1 LKVVIASSSYVSKP
15 LISLLSSS
23 REHELIGLI
32 TNPDKATGRGMNI
45 VPNELASWWMSN
57 GINVLKPE
65 GRDNLKDLIKTLNP
79 EIVIT
84 IAYGQI
90 IPEDFLN
97 LPKYGWINVHFSSL
111 PRWRGAAPVQWA
123 ILSAD
128 KETGVTIFQLD
139 KGMDTG
145 PVYLSESVSIERD
158 ETTEMLLTRLSN
170 IGADLAIQ
178 SLSKI
183 QTGIEPVAQLNSGVT
198 LAPKITKNDGKINW
212 HENTDEIFNRYRAL
226 AGNPGIW
233 TLLGELRLKIDSLE
247 ISNRVEKISPAE
259 VLISDEHLLVGANNG
274 VIEIKTL
281 TPAGRSQMSAAEF
294 IRGLPN
300 RSGLQLG

>member
-45 VPNELASWWMSN
+45 VPNELASWGMAN

-183 QTGIEPVAQLNSGVT
+183 QTGIKPVAQLNSGVT

-294 IRGLPN
+294 IRGLTN
-300 RSGLQLG
+300 KSGLQLG

>member
-1 LKVVIASSSYVSKP
+1 MKVVIASSSYVSKP

-45 VPNELASWWMSN
+45 VPNELASWGMSN

-65 GRDNLKDLIKTLNP
+65 GRDSLKDLIKTLNP

-145 PVYLSESVSIERD
+145 PVYLSESVSIERY

-183 QTGIEPVAQLNSGVT
+183 QTGIKPVAQFNSGVT

-294 IRGLPN
+294 IRGLTN
-300 RSGLQLG
+300 KSGLQLG

>member
-45 VPNELASWWMSN
+45 VANELASWGMSN

-247 ISNRVEKISPAE
+247 ISNRTEKLSPSE
-259 VLISDEHLLVGANNG
+259 VLIADEHLLVGANNG

-281 TPAGRSQMSAAEF
+281 TPAGRTKMSAAEF
-294 IRGLPN
+294 IRGLSN

>member
-45 VPNELASWWMSN
+45 VPNELASWGMSN

-183 QTGIEPVAQLNSGVT
+183 QTGIKPVAQFNSGVT
-198 LAPKITKNDGKINW
+198 LAPKITKNDGKIDW

-274 VIEIKTL
+274 VIEIKIL

-294 IRGLPN
+294 IRGLTN
-300 RSGLQLG
+300 KSGLQLG

>member
-1 LKVVIASSSYVSKP
+1 MKVVIASSSYVSKP

-45 VPNELASWWMSN
+45 VPNELASWGMSN

-233 TLLGELRLKIDSLE
+233 TLLEELRLKIDSLE

-294 IRGLPN
+294 IRGLTN
-300 RSGLQLG
+300 KSGLQLG

>member
-45 VPNELASWWMSN
+45 VPNELASWGMSN

-158 ETTEMLLTRLSN
+158 ETTEILLTRLSN

-183 QTGIEPVAQLNSGVT
+183 QTGIKPVAQFNSGVT

>member
-1 LKVVIASSSYVSKP
+1 VLIASSSFVSKP

-23 REHELIGLI
+23 NEHELLGLI

-45 VPNELASWWMSN
+45 VPNELAGWGMSN
-57 GINVLKPE
+57 GINVLKPI

-90 IPEDFLN
+90 IPEDLLD

-123 ILSAD
+123 ILSSD
-128 KETGVTIFQLD
+128 TESGVTVFKLD

-145 PVYLSESVSIERD
+145 PVYLTKTVSID
-158 ETTEMLLTRLSN
+158 PNETTELLLTRLSN

-178 SLSKI
+178 SLAVI
-183 QTGIEPVAQLNSGVT
+183 QSGTEPVAQLNSGVT
-198 LAPKITKNDGKINW
+198 IAPKITKNDGKINW
-212 HENTDEIFNRYRAL
+212 HENTSEIFNRYRAL

-233 TLLGELRLKIDSLE
+233 TLLGEVRLKIDSLD
-247 ISNRVEKISPAE
+247 ISNRTEKLSPSE

-274 VIEIKTL
+274 VIEIKTI

-300 RSGLQLG
+300 RSGLKLG

>member
-23 REHELIGLI
+23 SEHELIGLI

-45 VPNELASWWMSN
+45 VPNELASWGVSN
-57 GINVLKPE
+57 GINVLKPDSR
-65 GRDNLKDLIKTLNP
+65 GNLKDLIEKLNP

-84 IAYGQI
+84 IAYGQL
-90 IPEDFLN
+90 IPEELLN
-97 LPKYGWINVHFSSL
+97 LPKHGWINVHFSSL

-128 KETGVTIFQLD
+128 KESGVTIFKLD

-145 PVYLSESVSIERD
+145 PVYLSKSVSIEPN
-158 ETTEMLLTRLSN
+158 ETTELLLTRLSH

-178 SLSKI
+178 SLVVI
-183 QTGIEPVAQLNSGVT
+183 QRGSEPVEQLNSGVT

-212 HENTDEIFNRYRAL
+212 HENTSEIFNRYRAL
-226 AGNPGIW
+226 SGNPGIW

-247 ISNRVEKISPAE
+247 ISNRTEKLSPSE
-259 VLISDEHLLVGANNG
+259 VLIADELLLVGANNG

-281 TPAGRSQMSAAEF
+281 TPAGRTQMSAAEF
-294 IRGLPN
+294 IRGLSN

>member
-1 LKVVIASSSYVSKP
+1 MLIASSSLVSKP

-23 REHELIGLI
+23 NEHELLGLI

-45 VPNELASWWMSN
+45 VPNELASWGMSN
-57 GINVLKPE
+57 GINVLKPI
-65 GRDNLKDLIKTLNP
+65 GRDNLKDVIKTLNP

-90 IPEDFLN
+90 IPEDLLN

-123 ILSAD
+123 ILSSD
-128 KETGVTIFQLD
+128 TESGVTVFKLD

-145 PVYLSESVSIERD
+145 PVYLTKTVSIEPD
-158 ETTEMLLTRLSN
+158 ETTELLLTRLSN

-178 SLSKI
+178 SLAVI
-183 QTGIEPVAQLNSGVT
+183 QGGTEPVAQLNSGVT
-198 LAPKITKNDGKINW
+198 LAPKINKNDGKINW
-212 HENTDEIFNRYRAL
+212 NVNANEIFNRYRAL

-233 TLLGELRLKIDSLE
+233 TLLGEVRLKIDSLE
-247 ISNRVEKISPAE
+247 ISNRTEKLSPSE

-274 VIEIKTL
+274 VIEIKTI

-300 RSGLQLG
+300 RSGLKLG

>member
-45 VPNELASWWMSN
+45 VPNELASWGMSN

-90 IPEDFLN
+90 IPEDFLD
-97 LPKYGWINVHFSSL
+97 LPRYGWINVHFSSL

-183 QTGIEPVAQLNSGVT
+183 QTGIEPVAQLHSGVT
-198 LAPKITKNDGKINW
+198 LAPKITKNDGEINW
-212 HENTDEIFNRYRAL
+212 HKNTDEIFNRYRAL

-294 IRGLPN
+294 IRGLTN
-300 RSGLQLG
+300 KSGLKLG

>member
-45 VPNELASWWMSN
+45 VPNELASWGMSN

-183 QTGIEPVAQLNSGVT
+183 QTGIKPVAQLNSGVT
-198 LAPKITKNDGKINW
+198 LAPKITKNDGKIDW

-294 IRGLPN
+294 IRGLTN
-300 RSGLQLG
+300 KSGLQLG

>member
-1 LKVVIASSSYVSKP
+1 MKVVIASSSYVSKP

-45 VPNELASWWMSN
+45 VPNELASWGMSN

-183 QTGIEPVAQLNSGVT
+183 QTGIEPVAQSNSGVT

-247 ISNRVEKISPAE
+247 ISSRVEKISPAE

-294 IRGLPN
+294 IRGLTN
-300 RSGLQLG
+300 KSGLQLG

>member
-1 LKVVIASSSYVSKP
+1 MKVVIASSSYVSKP

-45 VPNELASWWMSN
+45 VPNELASWGMSN

-158 ETTEMLLTRLSN
+158 ETTEILLTRLSN

-183 QTGIEPVAQLNSGVT
+183 QTGIKPVAQFNSGVT

-247 ISNRVEKISPAE
+247 ISSRVEKISPAE

-294 IRGLPN
+294 IRGLTN
-300 RSGLQLG
+300 KSGLQLG

>member
-1 LKVVIASSSYVSKP
+1 MLIASSSFVSKP

-23 REHELIGLI
+23 NEHELLGLI

-45 VPNELASWWMSN
+45 VPNELASWGMSN
-57 GINVLKPE
+57 GINVLKPI

-90 IPEDFLN
+90 IPEDLLN

-123 ILSAD
+123 ILSSD
-128 KETGVTIFQLD
+128 TESGVTVFKLD

-145 PVYLSESVSIERD
+145 PVYLTKTVSIEPD
-158 ETTEMLLTRLSN
+158 ETTELLLTRLSN

-178 SLSKI
+178 SLAVI
-183 QTGIEPVAQLNSGVT
+183 QGGTEPVAQLDSGVT
-198 LAPKITKNDGKINW
+198 LAPKINKNDGKINW
-212 HENTDEIFNRYRAL
+212 HVNANEIFNRYRAL

-233 TLLGELRLKIDSLE
+233 TLLGEVRLKIDSLE
-247 ISNRVEKISPAE
+247 ISNRTEKLSPSV

-274 VIEIKTL
+274 VIEIKTI

-300 RSGLQLG
+300 RSGLKLG

>member
-1 LKVVIASSSYVSKP
+1 MKVVIASSSYVSKP

-45 VPNELASWWMSN
+45 VPNELASWGMSN

-158 ETTEMLLTRLSN
+158 ETTEILLTRLSN

-183 QTGIEPVAQLNSGVT
+183 QTGIEPVAQFNSGVT

-294 IRGLPN
+294 IRGLTN
-300 RSGLQLG
+300 KSGLQLG

>member
-1 LKVVIASSSYVSKP
+1 MKVVIASSSFVSKP
-15 LISLLSSS
+15 LISLLSRSN
-23 REHELIGLI
+23 EHELLGLI

-45 VPNELASWWMSN
+45 VPNELASWGMSN
-57 GINVLKPE
+57 GINVLKPI

-90 IPEDFLN
+90 IPEDLLN

-123 ILSAD
+123 ILSSD
-128 KETGVTIFQLD
+128 TESGVTVFKLD

-145 PVYLSESVSIERD
+145 PVYLTKTVSIEPD
-158 ETTEMLLTRLSN
+158 ETTELLLTRLSN

-178 SLSKI
+178 SLAVI
-183 QTGIEPVAQLNSGVT
+183 QGGTEPVAQLNSGVT
-198 LAPKITKNDGKINW
+198 LAPKINKNDGKINW
-212 HENTDEIFNRYRAL
+212 HVNANEIFNRYRAL

-233 TLLGELRLKIDSLE
+233 TLLGEVRLKIDSLE
-247 ISNRVEKISPAE
+247 ISNRTEKLSPSE

-274 VIEIKTL
+274 VIEIKTI

-300 RSGLQLG
+300 RSGLKLG

>member
-1 LKVVIASSSYVSKP
+1 MKVVIASSSYVSKP

-23 REHELIGLI
+23 SEHELIGLI

-45 VPNELASWWMSN
+45 VPNELASWGVSN
-57 GINVLKPE
+57 GINVLKPDSR
-65 GRDNLKDLIKTLNP
+65 GNLKDLIKALNP

-84 IAYGQI
+84 IAYGQL
-90 IPEDFLN
+90 IPEELLN
-97 LPKYGWINVHFSSL
+97 LPKHGWINVHFSSL

-128 KETGVTIFQLD
+128 KESGVTIFKLD

-145 PVYLSESVSIERD
+145 PVYLSKSVSIEPD
-158 ETTEMLLTRLSN
+158 ETTDLLLTRLSH

-178 SLSKI
+178 SLVVI
-183 QTGIEPVAQLNSGVT
+183 QRGSEPVAQLNSGVT
-198 LAPKITKNDGKINW
+198 LAPKITKNDGKVNW
-212 HENTDEIFNRYRAL
+212 HENTSEIFNRYRAL
-226 AGNPGIW
+226 SGNPGIW

-247 ISNRVEKISPAE
+247 ISNRTEKLSPSE
-259 VLISDEHLLVGANNG
+259 VLIADELLLVGANNG

-281 TPAGRSQMSAAEF
+281 TPAGRTQMSAAEF
-294 IRGLPN
+294 IRGLSN

>member
-1 LKVVIASSSYVSKP
+1 MKVVIASSSYVSKP

-45 VPNELASWWMSN
+45 VANELASWGMSN

-183 QTGIEPVAQLNSGVT
+183 QTGIEPVAQSNSGVT

>member
-1 LKVVIASSSYVSKP
+1 MVIASSSYVSKP

-23 REHELIGLI
+23 NEHELLGLI

-45 VPNELASWWMSN
+45 VPNELASWGMSN
-57 GINVLKPE
+57 GINVLKPI

-90 IPEDFLN
+90 IPEDLLN

-123 ILSAD
+123 ILSSD
-128 KETGVTIFQLD
+128 TESGVTVFKLD

-145 PVYLSESVSIERD
+145 PVYLTKTVSIEPD
-158 ETTEMLLTRLSN
+158 ETTELLLTRLSN
-170 IGADLAIQ
+170 IGGDLAIQ
-178 SLSKI
+178 SLAVI
-183 QTGIEPVAQLNSGVT
+183 QGGTEPVAQLNSGVT
-198 LAPKITKNDGKINW
+198 LAPKINKNDGKINW
-212 HENTDEIFNRYRAL
+212 HVNANEIFNRYRAL

-233 TLLGELRLKIDSLE
+233 TLLGEVRLKIDSLE
-247 ISNRVEKISPAE
+247 ISNRTEKLSPSE

-274 VIEIKTL
+274 VIEIKTI

-300 RSGLQLG
+300 RSGLKLG

>member
-1 LKVVIASSSYVSKP
+1 LKVLIASSSFVSKP

-23 REHELIGLI
+23 NEHELLGLI

-45 VPNELASWWMSN
+45 IPNELASWGMSN
-57 GINVLKPE
+57 GINVLKPI

-90 IPEDFLN
+90 IPEDLLN

-123 ILSAD
+123 ILSSD
-128 KETGVTIFQLD
+128 TESGVTVFKLD

-145 PVYLSESVSIERD
+145 PVYLTKTVSIEPD
-158 ETTEMLLTRLSN
+158 ETTELLLTRLSD

-178 SLSKI
+178 SLAVI
-183 QTGIEPVAQLNSGVT
+183 QGGTEPVAQLNSGVT
-198 LAPKITKNDGKINW
+198 LAPKINKNDGKINW
-212 HENTDEIFNRYRAL
+212 HENTSEIFNRYRAL

-233 TLLGELRLKIDSLE
+233 TLLGEVRLKIDSLD
-247 ISNRVEKISPAE
+247 ISNRTEKLSPSE

-274 VIEIKTL
+274 VIEIKTI

-300 RSGLQLG
+300 RSGLKLG

>member
-1 LKVVIASSSYVSKP
+1 MKVVIASSSYVSKP
-15 LISLLSSS
+15 LISLLSS
-23 REHELIGLI
+23 RNEHELLGLI

-45 VPNELASWWMSN
+45 VPNELASWGMSN
-57 GINVLKPE
+57 GINVLKPI

-90 IPEDFLN
+90 IPEDLLN

-123 ILSAD
+123 ILSSD
-128 KETGVTIFQLD
+128 TESGVTVFKLD

-145 PVYLSESVSIERD
+145 PVYLTKTVSIEPD
-158 ETTEMLLTRLSN
+158 ETTELLLTRLSN
-170 IGADLAIQ
+170 IGGDLAIQ
-178 SLSKI
+178 SLAVI
-183 QTGIEPVAQLNSGVT
+183 QGGTEPVAQLNSGVT
-198 LAPKITKNDGKINW
+198 LAPKINKNDGKINW
-212 HENTDEIFNRYRAL
+212 HVNANEIFNRYRAL

-233 TLLGELRLKIDSLE
+233 TLLGEVRLKIDSLE
-247 ISNRVEKISPAE
+247 ISNRTEKLSPSE

-274 VIEIKTL
+274 VIEIKTI

-300 RSGLQLG
+300 RSGLKLG

>member
-1 LKVVIASSSYVSKP
+1 MKVVIASSSYVSKP

-45 VPNELASWWMSN
+45 VPNELASWGMSN

-158 ETTEMLLTRLSN
+158 ETTEILLTRLSN

-183 QTGIEPVAQLNSGVT
+183 QNGIKPVAQFNSGVT

-247 ISNRVEKISPAE
+247 ISSRVEKISPAE

-294 IRGLPN
+294 IRGLTN
-300 RSGLQLG
+300 KSGLQLG

>member
-1 LKVVIASSSYVSKP
+1 MKVVIASSSYVSKP

-45 VPNELASWWMSN
+45 VPNELASWGMSN

>member
-1 LKVVIASSSYVSKP
+1 MLIASSSFVSKP

-23 REHELIGLI
+23 NEHELLGLI

-45 VPNELASWWMSN
+45 VPNELASWGMSN
-57 GINVLKPE
+57 GINVLKPI

-90 IPEDFLN
+90 IPEDLLN

-123 ILSAD
+123 ILSSD
-128 KETGVTIFQLD
+128 TESGVTVFKLD

-145 PVYLSESVSIERD
+145 PVYLTKTVSID
-158 ETTEMLLTRLSN
+158 PNETTELLLTRLSN

-178 SLSKI
+178 SLAVI
-183 QTGIEPVAQLNSGVT
+183 QSGTEPVAQLNSGVT

-212 HENTDEIFNRYRAL
+212 HENTSEIFNRYRAL

-233 TLLGELRLKIDSLE
+233 TLLGEVRLKIDSLD
-247 ISNRVEKISPAE
+247 ISNRTEKLSPSE

-274 VIEIKTL
+274 VIEIKTI

-300 RSGLQLG
+300 RSGLKLG

>member
-1 LKVVIASSSYVSKP
+1 MKVVIASSSYVSKP

-45 VPNELASWWMSN
+45 VPNELASWGMSN

-145 PVYLSESVSIERD
+145 PVYLSESVSIERY

-183 QTGIEPVAQLNSGVT
+183 QTGIEPVAQSNSGVT

-233 TLLGELRLKIDSLE
+233 TLLGELRLKIDSLK

-294 IRGLPN
+294 IRGLTN
-300 RSGLQLG
+300 KSGLQLG

>member
-1 LKVVIASSSYVSKP
+1 MKVVIASSSYVSKP

-45 VPNELASWWMSN
+45 VPNELASWGMSN

-65 GRDNLKDLIKTLNP
+65 GRDNLKDLIKMLNP

-183 QTGIEPVAQLNSGVT
+183 QTGIKPVAQLNSGVT

-294 IRGLPN
+294 IRGLTN
-300 RSGLQLG
+300 KSGLQLG

>member
-1 LKVVIASSSYVSKP
+1 MKVVIASSSYVSKP

-45 VPNELASWWMSN
+45 VPNELASWGMSN

-158 ETTEMLLTRLSN
+158 ETTEILLTRLSN

-183 QTGIEPVAQLNSGVT
+183 QTGIEPVAQFNSGVT

-247 ISNRVEKISPAE
+247 ISSRVEKISPAE
-259 VLISDEHLLVGANNG
+259 VLISDEYLLVGANNG

>member
-1 LKVVIASSSYVSKP
+1 MKVVIASSSYVSKP

-45 VPNELASWWMSN
+45 VPNELASWGMSN

-145 PVYLSESVSIERD
+145 PVYLSDSVSIERD
-158 ETTEMLLTRLSN
+158 ETTEMLLTRLSD

-183 QTGIEPVAQLNSGVT
+183 QTGIKPVAQFNSGVT

-294 IRGLPN
+294 IRGLTN
-300 RSGLQLG
+300 KSGLQLG

>member
-1 LKVVIASSSYVSKP
+1 MKVVIASSSYVSKP

-45 VPNELASWWMSN
+45 VPNELASWGMSN

-128 KETGVTIFQLD
+128 KETGVTIFHLD

-158 ETTEMLLTRLSN
+158 ETTEMLLARLSN

-183 QTGIEPVAQLNSGVT
+183 QTGIEPVAQSNSGVT

-294 IRGLPN
+294 IRGLTN
-300 RSGLQLG
+300 KSGLQLG

>member
-1 LKVVIASSSYVSKP
+1 M
-15 LISLLSSS
+15 LSSS
-23 REHELIGLI
+23 NEHELIGLI

-45 VPNELASWWMSN
+45 VPNELASWAVSN
-57 GINVLKPE
+57 GINVLKPDS
-65 GRDNLKDLIKTLNP
+65 RDNIKDLIKTLHP

-84 IAYGQI
+84 IAYGQL
-90 IPEDFLN
+90 IPEDLLN
-97 LPKYGWINVHFSSL
+97 LPKHGWINVHFSCL

-128 KETGVTIFQLD
+128 TESGVTIFKLD

-145 PVYLSESVSIERD
+145 PVYLSKSVSIEPD
-158 ETTEMLLTRLSN
+158 ETTELLLTRLSH

-178 SLSKI
+178 SLVVI
-183 QTGIEPVAQLNSGVT
+183 QRGSEPVAQLSSGVT

-212 HENTDEIFNRYRAL
+212 HENTSEIFNRFRAL
-226 AGNPGIW
+226 SGNPGTW
-233 TLLGELRLKIDSLE
+233 TLLGELRIKIDSLG
-247 ISNRVEKISPAE
+247 ISNRTEKLSPSE
-259 VLISDEHLLVGANNG
+259 VLIADEHLLVGTSNG

-300 RSGLQLG
+300 KSGLQLG

>member
-45 VPNELASWWMSN
+45 VPNELASWGMAN

-183 QTGIEPVAQLNSGVT
+183 QTGIKPVAQFNSGVT

-294 IRGLPN
+294 IRGLTN
-300 RSGLQLG
+300 KSGLQLG